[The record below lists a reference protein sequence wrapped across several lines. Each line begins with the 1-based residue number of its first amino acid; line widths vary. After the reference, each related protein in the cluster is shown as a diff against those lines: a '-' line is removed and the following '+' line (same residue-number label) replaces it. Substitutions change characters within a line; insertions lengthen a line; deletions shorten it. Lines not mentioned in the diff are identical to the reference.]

1 MGIKLSVNGLC
12 VTHLDSRMMLE
23 VSINGEVK
31 RDIKEEMSEMGR
43 CLRWAVNIRFF
54 YFFHNCCTI
63 FQIILSWV
71 DMMF

>member
-23 VSINGEVK
+23 VSINGEVN

-43 CLRWAVNIRFF
+43 CLRWAVNIRLFF
-54 YFFHNCCTI
+54 FFFFSKLLYQLPDYFIMC
-63 FQIILSWV
+63 
-71 DMMF
+71 

>member
-12 VTHLDSRMMLE
+12 VNHLDSRMMLE

-31 RDIKEEMSEMGR
+31 RGIKEEMSEMGR
-43 CLRWAVNIRFF
+43 GLRWAVNIRFF
-54 YFFHNCCTI
+54 FQNCYTI

>member
-12 VTHLDSRMMLE
+12 VTHLDSRIMLE

-54 YFFHNCCTI
+54 FFFFSKLLYHISDYFV
-63 FQIILSWV
+63 LG
-71 DMMF
+71 